1 VTGHKAVAGTEPSAP
16 ASVGKEHDADS
27 RRRDAEK
34 SFERKTFSLH
44 GDGLI
49 DYLTPLVVHLA
60 DHVIFMVTS
69 AEPSSQY

>member
-1 VTGHKAVAGTEPSAP
+1 MGED
-16 ASVGKEHDADS
+16 HDTDS

-34 SFERKTFSLH
+34 SVKHKTFSLH

-49 DYLTPLVVHLA
+49 GYLMPLVVHHV

-69 AEPSSQY
+69 AEPSLQC